1 MEVIA
6 LSAAAAQVTKF
17 NGNGGH
23 IQGGG
28 NGGFC
33 KYQTIIISLLSFL

>member
-17 NGNGGH
+17 NGNGWH

-28 NGGFC
+28 KWGF
-33 KYQTIIISLLSFL
+33 L